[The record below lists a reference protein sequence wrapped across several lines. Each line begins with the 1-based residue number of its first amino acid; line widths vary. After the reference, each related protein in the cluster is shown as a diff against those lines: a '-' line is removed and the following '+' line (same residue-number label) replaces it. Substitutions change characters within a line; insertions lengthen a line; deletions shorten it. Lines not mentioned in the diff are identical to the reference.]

1 MRDEVMMTR
10 DDDLLEF
17 AIRSRMRWQRDGT
30 DWVLFYNRRRMGR
43 VVPDSKWPGM
53 FRSLKSAGRLSD
65 MANLSWAKDAVL
77 GDAIREIEWSVRHD
91 GARDPPKSPAKRG
104 QKPAQPVRHSFADP
118 ARYHTSGPQPGRTS
132 GLLK

>member
-91 GARDPPKSPAKRG
+91 GARDPRNPQQRGVKNPPSRSGIHLPTLPATI
-104 QKPAQPVRHSFADP
+104 PADRSLDAP
-118 ARYHTSGPQPGRTS
+118 AGF
-132 GLLK
+132 